1 MTTLFR
7 YKSPKN
13 DPTRFILI
21 GTYPD
26 LISGVFKTTLGETRD
41 IRFSELVAV
50 PAAPVVN
57 PKVTWEVTDYRDYKN
72 VGQTCVLQ
80 VEDLHP
86 DVSLHEIPDKLE
98 SVSVTVDNGRLGI
111 DLNGQCI
118 FYTPSLTDGVVA
130 ITRVKK
136 APK

>member
-21 GTYPD
+21 VTYPD
-26 LISGVFKTTLGETRD
+26 LISGSFKTASGETRN

-50 PAAPVVN
+50 PAAPKVE
-57 PKVTWEVTDYRDYKN
+57 PKVTWEVTDYSDYPSG
-72 VGQTCVLQ
+72 GQPCVLQ
-80 VEDLHP
+80 VEDLHS

-111 DLNGQCI
+111 YLDEKCV
-118 FYTPSLTDGVVA
+118 FYTASLNDGSVT
-130 ITRVKK
+130 ITRIKK
-136 APK
+136 ATK